1 MAKIKLDPHLYD
13 RVKKVSEQAG
23 YASPDEFILHII
35 ERELGALESGEDED
49 DPKVIE
55 RLKGLGYIE

>member
-1 MAKIKLDPHLYD
+1 MAKIKIDSHLYD
-13 RVKKVSEQAG
+13 RVKKVSELAG

-35 ERELGALESGEDED
+35 ERELSTLEAGEDED

>member
-1 MAKIKLDPHLYD
+1 MAKIKIDSHLYD
-13 RVKKVSEQAG
+13 RVKKVSELAG

-35 ERELGALESGEDED
+35 ERELATLESGDDED

>member
-13 RVKKVSEQAG
+13 RVKKISEQAG
-23 YASPDEFILHII
+23 YASAEEFILHII
-35 ERELGALESGEDED
+35 ERELDALEPGEDED
-49 DPKVIE
+49 DAKVIE

>member
-13 RVKKVSEQAG
+13 RVKKVSQQAG

-35 ERELGALESGEDED
+35 ERELAALESREDED

>member
-1 MAKIKLDPHLYD
+1 MAKIRLDPHLYD
-13 RVKKVSEQAG
+13 RVKKVSERAG
-23 YASPDEFILHII
+23 YASAEEFILHII
-35 ERELGALESGEDED
+35 ERELSTLESGEDDD

>member
-1 MAKIKLDPHLYD
+1 MAKIKIDSHLYD
-13 RVKKVSEQAG
+13 RVKKVWELAG

-35 ERELGALESGEDED
+35 ERELAKLESGEGED